1 MTLSTSEVHLTSWSV
16 GRTGSGFASQWIAP
30 LSSPP
35 PVLFVFRRWL
45 TGWAA
50 HRDGDGELQM
60 DLNIAF
66 IGNLE

>member
-35 PVLFVFRRWL
+35 VLFVFRRWL
-45 TGWAA
+45 TGCAA

-60 DLNIAF
+60 DVGTVF
-66 IGNLE
+66 H